1 MTTRAG
7 VVSAANGALYLG
19 VSVALA
25 AAVTLG
31 VLVAFGPNRTFTGLL
46 LGLPCGVLAGAA
58 MFALD
63 TVEIT
68 DSGITTRTPWSHT
81 RTAWTD
87 VIGARF
93 ALDGDRWS
101 LTLDLRRPPTNL
113 VLLDVPARRPPRRE
127 PPPDAQTRTTPRR
140 DRHPRR
146 AAELR

>member
-58 MFALD
+58 MFAR
-63 TVEIT
+63 
-68 DSGITTRTPWSHT
+68 TRSRSPIPASPRERPGATPGRHG
-81 RTAWTD
+81 RT
-87 VIGARF
+87 
-93 ALDGDRWS
+93 
-101 LTLDLRRPPTNL
+101 
-113 VLLDVPARRPPRRE
+113 
-127 PPPDAQTRTTPRR
+127 
-140 DRHPRR
+140 
-146 AAELR
+146 